1 MLQAT
6 SLTVVGLL
14 LVLMAG
20 NQHAAGWLYA
30 WAGLNFVALGA
41 AHFRGSGRLYGK
53 QRNGSLPWWSWLWFL
68 PLHVLTYAVWHL
80 ARALFKDDK
89 FNAITSEL
97 VVGRR
102 LVAGEH
108 EAGFTNFVDLTAEFR
123 APAAARAAPNYL
135 SFPILDGGVPTVGE
149 LRAALRKLQPGRTYV
164 HCAQGRGRAGLFA
177 TAWLLDSGVA
187 ATVPDA
193 LAILKSAR
201 PGIHLNRRQRR
212 CAEGFAA
219 ELTALPKG

>member
-1 MLQAT
+1 MLQGT

-14 LVLMAG
+14 LVSMAG
-20 NQHAAGWLYA
+20 YRNSAWWLYA
-30 WAGLNFVALGA
+30 WAGLDFIALGA
-41 AHFRGSGRLYGK
+41 AHFVGSGRFYGK
-53 QRNGSLPWWSWLWFL
+53 QRNGSLPWWSWLLFL
-68 PLHVLTYAVWHL
+68 PLHMLTHAVWHL

-89 FNAITSEL
+89 FNAITGEL

-102 LVAGEH
+102 LVSGEH

-135 SFPILDGGVPTVGE
+135 SFPILDGGVPTTGD
-149 LRAALRKLQPGRTYV
+149 LRAALRKLHPGRTYV

-177 TAWLLDSGVA
+177 TAWLLDAGVA

-201 PGIHLNRRQRR
+201 PGIQLNRTQLR
-212 CAEGFAA
+212 CAEDFAA
-219 ELTALPKG
+219 ELKALK

>member
-1 MLQAT
+1 MLQGT
-6 SLTVVGLL
+6 SLIIVGLL

-20 NQHAAGWLYA
+20 RQPVAGWLQA
-30 WAGLNFVALGA
+30 WTGVNFVVLGA
-41 AHFRGSGRLYGK
+41 AHFRGYGRLYGK
-53 QRNGSLPWWSWLWFL
+53 RRNGSLPWWSWLFFL

-102 LVAGEH
+102 LVAGEY
-108 EAGFTNFVDLTAEFR
+108 EAGFTNYVDLTAEFR

-135 SFPILDGGVPTVGE
+135 SLPILDGGAPTLGD
-149 LRAALRKLQPGRTYV
+149 LRATLRKLQPGRTYV
-164 HCAQGRGRAGLFA
+164 HCAQGRGRAALFA
-177 TAWLLDSGVA
+177 TAWLLDSEVA

-193 LAILKSAR
+193 LVLLKAAR

-212 CAEGFAA
+212 CAESFAA
-219 ELTALPKG
+219 ELRSRKQE